1 MPMMWEKHPMFMT
14 WLYTTDTILITTS
27 CTEAQSRIEAT
38 SKINVKGFVDIVI
51 ICRETSPVMLFLS
64 TLCDAIQNEKH

>member
-51 ICRETSPVMLFLS
+51 NLPGNFPRHVLFEHSL
-64 TLCDAIQNEKH
+64 

>member
-1 MPMMWEKHPMFMT
+1 MT

-27 CTEAQSRIEAT
+27 CTEAQSCIEAN

-51 ICRETSPVMLFLS
+51 TICLETSSRHALFEHCL
-64 TLCDAIQNEKH
+64 